1 MTDNFAN
8 DLKEINHNL
17 KEKEHKETKRI
28 IKTNNIEQLRND
40 LIKSIDR
47 VTSLFPMPRN
57 RNEAIKGCLKL
68 AQNLLARA
76 KPQAESFKT
85 SIQELNEI
93 ADKEEEKQEKYKQEA
108 KEQAE
113 REAKEYEK
121 NINNIDNLSVDS
133 IKNLAKKSP
142 IYNYDTHTTENK
154 FRPLWAKY
162 NAKTD
167 NWSINPSKL
176 ADEITNIHLIKRL
189 EEDGSD
195 TGLVVYNEMTGNWE
209 KKSKKTLNNYIE
221 DCLRYPTDPI
231 AKDKVQQTKYAKDL
245 DDAKEVRNT
254 LTLLDG
260 KIYGINPQNTFDKP
274 SAHIIHFRTFDFD
287 IDKWQIVGFSPEHYF
302 LYSKDYDLNED
313 GAQLGWDLLSDSAGQ
328 NFIDKL
334 APTTTE
340 WLTKSL
346 GAENEKKTLIAFL
359 ECIGLSLLNTYEIP
373 FFVFIKSVG
382 GHGKSILFNYLESLF
397 GVSASSHISLTQLTQ
412 GQAFD
417 ASELRYKEINLVS
430 DEKASYIPD
439 EVIGLIKTYTGNDT
453 RNLSQKNKKTASFPN
468 HANLWFNMNTFPRF
482 QSYDDSIARRASL
495 FRWNYVQKYVHFKQD
510 YLPKIKKERGE
521 FALKCLYYAKIA
533 IGREPIKYSFINVP
547 IQLTRS
553 NTMLNDYKEWADS
566 NDYFNSF
573 IENECIIDKDYKIG
587 CKALLDSLNEFTKE
601 NGGTGEYRM
610 SWFASRLQEKDVHK
624 SSHKTSWKDEH
635 GKTKTGAYVFMG
647 ITLKSIVPVIQEDKK
662 FKREQKQAGEAKW
675 QAIING

>member
-28 IKTNNIEQLRND
+28 IKTNDIEQLRND
-40 LIKSIDR
+40 LRKSIDR
-47 VTSLFPMPRN
+47 VTSFFPNSRK
-57 RNEAIKGCLKL
+57 RNEAVKGCLKL
-68 AQNLLARA
+68 AQKLLARA
-76 KPQAESFKT
+76 KPQAENFKT

-142 IYNYDTHTTENK
+142 IYNYDTQATENK

-167 NWSINPSKL
+167 NWSIDPSKL
-176 ADEITNIHLIKRL
+176 ADEITDIHLIKRL

-231 AKDKVQQTKYAKDL
+231 AKDEVQPTKYAKDL
-245 DDAKEVRNT
+245 DDAREVRNT

-287 IDKWQIVGFSPEHYF
+287 IDKWQIVGFSPKHYY
-302 LYSKDYDLNED
+302 LYSKDYDLNND
-313 GAQLGWDLLSDSAGQ
+313 VTQLSWDLLKIPEGQ
-328 NFIDKL
+328 NLIDNL
-334 APTTTE
+334 APITTE

-359 ECIGLSLLNTYEIP
+359 ECIGLSLLNSYEIP
-373 FFVFIKSVG
+373 FFVFIKSTG

-439 EVIGLIKTYTGNDT
+439 KVIGLIKTYTGNDT

-495 FRWNYVQKYVHFKQD
+495 FRWSYVQKYAHFKQE
-510 YLPKIKKERGE
+510 YLPTIKKERGE

-533 IGREPIKYSFINVP
+533 IEREPIKYSYISIP

-553 NTMLNDYKEWADS
+553 DSMINDYKEWADI
-566 NDYFNSF
+566 NDFFNSF
-573 IENECIIDKDYKIG
+573 IENECVIGKDYKIG
-587 CKALLDSLNEFTKE
+587 CKALLDNLNRFAKD
-601 NGGTGEYRM
+601 NGGNDGYKM
-610 SWFASRLQEKDVHK
+610 ANFASRLQEKDIHK
-624 SSHKTSWKDEH
+624 SKNPTSWRDEY
-635 GKTKTGAYVFMG
+635 GNFKTGTYVFQG
-647 ITLKSIVPVIQEDKK
+647 ITLKSIAKIEQEEKN
-662 FKREQKQAGEAKW
+662 FHNEQRRKGEARW